1 MFSRALF
8 SHHSSSSSAKMT
20 ASVTPDGY
28 LITVSMID
36 LLFRN
41 SDRGKAICD
50 SNAAQSG
57 HGSLK
62 FSGFVGPNHFEKLL
76 F

>member
-1 MFSRALF
+1 
-8 SHHSSSSSAKMT
+8 MT

-50 SNAAQSG
+50 LRFEC
-57 HGSLK
+57 GSERTWQ
-62 FSGFVGPNHFEKLL
+62 FEI
-76 F
+76 FRVCWPQPF